1 MHAARD
7 TTTSFGK
14 GNHLRGVAG
23 RYLAGD
29 AVPSCLAKLVF
40 SDGSASEVS
49 RTPSLLPL
57 ARPAI
62 LRGGPRAAVNH
73 IVRDFVDELVAP
85 W

>member
-1 MHAARD
+1 
-7 TTTSFGK
+7 
-14 GNHLRGVAG
+14 
-23 RYLAGD
+23 
-29 AVPSCLAKLVF
+29 LAKLVF